1 MIVLLSCCDSK
12 KSKNNSLTET
22 TGFKLLSPNITNINF
37 KNTLTETDSFN
48 YFIYEGMYN
57 GAGVGLLDVNN
68 DGLLDMIL
76 ISNQETDKLYL
87 NKGV

>member
-37 KNTLTETDSFN
+37 KNTLTET
-48 YFIYEGMYN
+48 
-57 GAGVGLLDVNN
+57 
-68 DGLLDMIL
+68 
-76 ISNQETDKLYL
+76 
-87 NKGV
+87 